1 MLAMLNRRE
10 APTGIIFGSFFAI
23 SAVALATQT
32 FNAYQN
38 GFMYCG
44 RTAKVYRKQNPV
56 KFKIWFAMQMLG
68 VLFLAAFSIYA
79 FLN

>member
-1 MLAMLNRRE
+1 MLAMLIQRE
-10 APTGIIFGSFFAI
+10 VPTGILFGSFLAI

-44 RTAKVYRKQNPV
+44 RTEKVYRKQNRI
-56 KFKIWFAMQMLG
+56 KFKIWF
-68 VLFLAAFSIYA
+68 VLQTFSVLILAAFSIYA
-79 FLN
+79 FLA